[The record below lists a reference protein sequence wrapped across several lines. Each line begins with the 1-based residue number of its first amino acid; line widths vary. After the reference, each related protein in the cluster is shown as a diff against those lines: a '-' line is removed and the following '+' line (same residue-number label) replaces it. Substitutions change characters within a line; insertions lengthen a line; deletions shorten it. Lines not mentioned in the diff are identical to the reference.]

1 MDDVTET
8 FLRHV
13 IKTILSEKIQPVA
26 GHHPEETYQIATIK
40 NLHLDK
46 EIKALPSTHKRVKGK
61 DVPVNKQIIDYLKD
75 MGLLV

>member
-1 MDDVTET
+1 MDHITEI
-8 FLRHV
+8 FLRHT
-13 IKTILSEKIQPVA
+13 IKTILAEKRKPVS
-26 GHHPEETYQIATIK
+26 GHHPDETYQTGTIK

-46 EIKALPSTHKRVKGK
+46 PIKALPSTHKRVNGK